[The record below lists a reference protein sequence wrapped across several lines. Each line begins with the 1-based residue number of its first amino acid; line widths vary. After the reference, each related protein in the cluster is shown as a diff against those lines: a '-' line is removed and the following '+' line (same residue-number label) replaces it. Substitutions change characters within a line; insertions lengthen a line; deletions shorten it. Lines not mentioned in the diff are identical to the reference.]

1 MVRASTIW
9 PLTEHFFNSHDLT
22 NTREKLQ
29 GEESRLTHWR
39 TGLGQGS
46 LQSRCSRVR
55 GLTANV
61 KRRNLLRRTGL
72 SRAAP
77 DLMDSQICQKK
88 EKHQSRC
95 QGLLPPRH
103 TWSCPAASPSC
114 PQAQHHS
121 SWAVMCVTTH
131 SAPFTLPLPQPHSLQ
146 TEESQ
151 RTQKPPLSGAQ
162 HQRRQPA
169 CLRLRYFLQQIFTY
183 SQLQSKHI
191 GATEIGDTVPTLKK
205 LTGCERARRQC
216 LYTTRQQVP
225 SQEGGQFLG
234 GALTSAK
241 DTGGKGA
248 REVLQR
254 Q

>member
-1 MVRASTIW
+1 MQPSPWTYR
-9 PLTEHFFNSHDLT
+9 
-22 NTREKLQ
+22 KCQ
-29 GEESRLTHWR
+29 EEELVEED
-39 TGLGQGS
+39 
-46 LQSRCSRVR
+46 RV
-55 GLTANV
+55 V
-61 KRRNLLRRTGL
+61 KSSPRSDGF
-72 SRAAP
+72 P
-77 DLMDSQICQKK
+77 DLPEEGKASRQVPGPPPSQTHV
-88 EKHQSRC
+88 E
-95 QGLLPPRH
+95 LPSSKPFLPAGPAPLIMGSDVCHHSLCPLH
-103 TWSCPAASPSC
+103 TASP
-114 PQAQHHS
+114 PA
-121 SWAVMCVTTH
+121 
-131 SAPFTLPLPQPHSLQ
+131 PLPAE

-169 CLRLRYFLQQIFTY
+169 CLRLCYFLQQIFTY

-205 LTGCERARRQC
+205 PTGCERARRQC
-216 LYTTRQQVP
+216 LYATRQQVP

-248 REVLQR
+248 REVLRR

>member
-1 MVRASTIW
+1 MTWLTQGKSFREKRADWPTGALGLARADSSLDAAESVDLPQMSRGGTCWGGQGCQEQPPIWWIPRSARRRKSIKAGARASSLPHTRGAAQQQALPARRPNTTHHGQW
-9 PLTEHFFNSHDLT
+9 RASPLT
-22 NTREKLQ
+22 
-29 GEESRLTHWR
+29 
-39 TGLGQGS
+39 
-46 LQSRCSRVR
+46 
-55 GLTANV
+55 
-61 KRRNLLRRTGL
+61 
-72 SRAAP
+72 
-77 DLMDSQICQKK
+77 
-88 EKHQSRC
+88 
-95 QGLLPPRH
+95 LPPSH
-103 TWSCPAASPSC
+103 CLSPS
-114 PQAQHHS
+114 PTPAE
-121 SWAVMCVTTH
+121 
-131 SAPFTLPLPQPHSLQ
+131 

-225 SQEGGQFLG
+225 SQEGGRFLG

-248 REVLQR
+248 REVLRR
-254 Q
+254 QWSELCTGIS